1 MKNSKKLRHDEYNI
15 FFTFNGL
22 FDFFDNADMCACMY
36 AEAENNRMY
45 TAMDCEAFTA
55 RMIRITCK
63 MVMVMLIKI
72 MLFSVVKMMLE
83 KERRKIGLISL
94 GN

>member
-22 FDFFDNADMCACMY
+22 FDFFDNAFMYAFMY

-55 RMIRITCK
+55 RMLRITCK
-63 MVMVMLIKI
+63 IIMVILIKI

-83 KERRKIGLISL
+83 KARCNIGLTSL